1 MSFSSFADF
10 IAMDGHGI
18 YVWLAYG
25 IAFFIFL
32 FNLILPLMNR
42 KELLTNLARRLRRE
56 RASS

>member
-1 MSFSSFADF
+1 VSFSSFADF